1 MYLDAGRNAWVASGI
16 VSFGAT
22 ECGTAGVPGVY
33 TKIYHYI
40 DWIHRKL
47 EKQQKLHRFYCGKY
61 KNKTIDVG

>member
-47 EKQQKLHRFYCGKY
+47 EK
-61 KNKTIDVG
+61 